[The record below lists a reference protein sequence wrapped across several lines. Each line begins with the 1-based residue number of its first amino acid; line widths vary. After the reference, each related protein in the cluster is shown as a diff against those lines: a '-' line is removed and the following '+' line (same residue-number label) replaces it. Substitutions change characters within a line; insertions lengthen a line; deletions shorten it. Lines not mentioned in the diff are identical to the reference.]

1 MKFLLLLGID
11 LRLVMLT
18 DVVLVLVY
26 FLTHLSLLR
35 SDVETVLQLILDELV
50 IMPMIE
56 FFELAFVLFV

>member
-1 MKFLLLLGID
+1 MKFFLLLGID